1 MSGATEDNF
10 VVSEGVDES
19 QIQGAPDSPATIAA
33 VEPGRAD
40 ATTGTEMTL
49 LDALEPADSDNLE
62 FVEDFE
68 QPDIEGVPSYGAVA
82 FHPDRTELLD
92 AYNDKLAEL
101 KESGKIAEILEDNGF
116 DGERN
121 YPEDEFT

>member
-1 MSGATEDNF
+1 RIAVIESCL
-10 VVSEGVDES
+10 VD
-19 QIQGAPDSPATIAA
+19 
-33 VEPGRAD
+33 
-40 ATTGTEMTL
+40 TTTVTEMNL
-49 LDALEPADSDNLE
+49 LDSLESADSDKLE

-68 QPDIEGVPSYGAVA
+68 QPDIEGVTSYGAVA
-82 FHPDRTELLD
+82 FHPDQTELLD

-121 YPEDEFT
+121 YPEDEVTAQMVCDGEEQEVQE